1 MAKELVKSWP
11 SGGNLSV
18 TYNGS
23 GEGEAVFSSD
33 PNEGIDRE
41 MTVTFKG
48 GGIEETRKVT
58 QVGLRQPFGLASGGV
73 FRVKGGGRF
82 AVLKENKEYTELEY
96 LESSG
101 SQYINLG
108 IVFKNTDEI
117 YIDAMVLNTNRDKFL
132 LAPRTW
138 NSNKNRFAMV
148 GGYDYWGIGYGD
160 SSTTTTVMTPK
171 TAKDKLR
178 HTWTYKNKVF
188 EVVDLGLKYTATAI
202 AWGGDTTELRLFFG
216 YNAACAGR
224 VYSYK
229 HKRNGALILDL
240 IPVLDK
246 DGTPCMY
253 DKVSKAYYYN
263 SGSGNFTA
271 GHKE

>member
-1 MAKELVKSWP
+1 MATLVKPWDD
-11 SGGNLSV
+11 GGNLSV
-18 TYNGS
+18 TYTGVND
-23 GEGEAVFSSD
+23 GEAVFSSD
-33 PNEGIDRE
+33 QNTGIDRE

-48 GGIEETRKVT
+48 AGREETLKVT
-58 QVGLRQPFGLASGGV
+58 QVGLREPFRLAGGGV

-82 AVLKENKEYTELEY
+82 AVLKADKEYTELEY

-117 YIDAMVLNTNRDKFL
+117 AIDAAILNTNRDKFL

-138 NSNKNRFAMV
+138 NNNKNRFAMV
-148 GGYDYWGIGYGD
+148 GGYDYWGIGYGN
-160 SSTTTTVMTPK
+160 SSTTTVMTPK

-178 HTWTYKNKVF
+178 HTWTYKSKVF
-188 EVVDLGLKYTATAI
+188 EITDLGLKYTATSI
-202 AWGGDTTELRLFFG
+202 AWGGDTTELRLFYG

-224 VYSYK
+224 VYAYQ

-271 GHKE
+271 GYKE